1 MTVLQSASAIMLRDG
16 FLGYRTSFMLDF
28 VVVALVLVVP
38 ILLFSLYAV
47 KVRRQYALHRN
58 LQLLLGVV
66 LLIAVGAFE
75 VDLHLVQGGW
85 ENVVAKQQPAL
96 TTERVAHVRALL
108 RIHLIF
114 ATTTPLLWIVTIALA
129 LRRFP
134 NPPQPGPHS
143 RLHKI
148 LGWLSTIDLSLTSV
162 TGLIFYYGAFVA
174 AR

>member
-1 MTVLQSASAIMLRDG
+1 MFRDG

-28 VVVALVLVVP
+28 VVVALVVVVP
-38 ILLFSLYAV
+38 ILLYSLYAV
-47 KVRRQYALHRN
+47 KMHRRYVLHRN

-85 ENVVAKQQPAL
+85 QNVVAKQQPTL
-96 TTERVAHVRALL
+96 TPEQVTQVRMLL
-108 RIHLIF
+108 RIHLLF
-114 ATTTPLLWIVTIALA
+114 ATTTPALWIVTIALA

-134 NPPQPGPHS
+134 NPPLPGAHS
-143 RLHKI
+143 RLHKV
-148 LGWLSTIDLSLTSV
+148 LGWLSTVDLTLTSV

-174 AR
+174 TR